1 MVANINS
8 KISIFSFQMMIKLI
22 FCVFGGG
29 EGGYGNRNLFNKML
43 LIKPK
48 NTSKLTAVLLCMLQ
62 MDVLWMSKEKVYMV
76 QDNSPGK

>member
-8 KISIFSFQMMIKLI
+8 KISIFSFQMMILEF
-22 FCVFGGG
+22 FCVSGGG
-29 EGGYGNRNLFNKML
+29 GCGNRNLFNKML

>member
-22 FCVFGGG
+22 FFVSGG